1 MAGARVS
8 GSDMPNPEAVGFP
21 TPARDASFGEG
32 SEGLGF
38 EDRIPAAAGGL
49 RQHAARGTIIN
60 ASFRVGISGLAFV
73 QRILVA
79 AFLTPAELGTW
90 GIVLI
95 TLLTLLFVKNVGISD
110 KYIQQSE
117 PDQER
122 AFQKAFTF
130 EILVTAAFVGLAI
143 VTLPLF
149 ALAYGNPS
157 IILPGVVLSLAGLG
171 NSFQAPIWI
180 FYRRMEFVRQRTLE
194 TIDPIVTFVVTI
206 GLAIAG
212 MGYWSLVIG
221 AVAGAWS
228 GGLIAVLASPYKL
241 RFLPDRAT
249 TREYLSF
256 SWPLAVAKL
265 SGLAIGQGSL
275 LVGAHAVG
283 LDGVGAITLAISI
296 TAFADGVDAIVTQ
309 TIYPAICAVRHRL
322 DLLLESFVKSNRL
335 ALMWGVPFGLALTL
349 FASDLVEF
357 VIGDKWRSA
366 VFLLQVFGVI
376 AAIDQ
381 IGFNWTAFLR
391 ARNQTRPLA
400 IVGIV
405 SVASFLLITVP
416 LLIAD
421 GLHGYA
427 WGMLG
432 MTLTTLAAR
441 TYYLARL
448 FDGFR
453 VLWHAGRAIAPSI
466 PAVLAVLAMRAVEQG
481 GRSAGMALAELAVY
495 VAVTVAATALLERSL
510 LREMLGYLRR
520 PQVAAAGATE

>member
-8 GSDMPNPEAVGFP
+8 GSDTPNPEAVGFP

-38 EDRIPAAAGGL
+38 EDRIPVGSGGL

-60 ASFRVGISGLAFV
+60 AFFRVGISGLGFV

-95 TLLTLLFVKNVGISD
+95 TLLTLLFIKNVGISD
-110 KYIQQSE
+110 KFIQQSE
-117 PDQER
+117 PDQES
-122 AFQKAFTF
+122 AFQKAFSF
-130 EILVTAAFVGLAI
+130 EILLTAAFVGVAI
-143 VTLPLF
+143 VTLPIF

-157 IILPGVVLSLAGLG
+157 IILPGVILSLAGLG
-171 NSFQAPIWI
+171 NSLQAPIWI

-194 TIDPIVTFVVTI
+194 TVDPVVTFVVTI

-228 GGLIAVLASPYKL
+228 GGVIAVLASPYRL
-241 RFLPDRAT
+241 RFRPDRTT
-249 TREYLSF
+249 TREYLEF

-275 LVGAHAVG
+275 LVGAHTVG

-296 TAFADGVDAIVTQ
+296 TALADGVDAIVTQ
-309 TIYPAICAVRHRL
+309 TIYPAICAVRQRL
-322 DLLLESFVKSNRL
+322 DLLLETFVKSNRM

-349 FASDLVEF
+349 FADDLVDF
-357 VIGDKWRSA
+357 VIGEKWRSA
-366 VFLLQVFGVI
+366 VFLMQIFGII

-391 ARNQTRPLA
+391 ARNHTRPLA

-416 LLIAD
+416 LLIAG

-427 WGMLG
+427 FGMLA

-448 FDGFR
+448 FSGFQMI
-453 VLWHAGRAIAPSI
+453 WHAARAIAPSI
-466 PAVLAVLAMRAVEQG
+466 PAVLIVLGMRALEQG
-481 GRSAGMALAELAVY
+481 DRTAELAITELGVY
-495 VAVTVAATALLERSL
+495 VIATVAATLVFERSL
-510 LREMLGYLRR
+510 VREMLGYLRG
-520 PQVAAAGATE
+520 PPVAAAGATE